1 MFVIDNA
8 RFLNQIVYG
17 PILAIYYQVY
27 KKQRMVNLFLVF
39 IVKLKNHY
47 NNTFLTKFI
56 FFKTK
61 D

>member
-27 KKQRMVNLFLVF
+27 KKQRQVNLLLVF
-39 IVKLKNHY
+39 IVKLKIHY
-47 NNTFLTKFI
+47 NNTLLTKFI
-56 FFKTK
+56 FFKAK